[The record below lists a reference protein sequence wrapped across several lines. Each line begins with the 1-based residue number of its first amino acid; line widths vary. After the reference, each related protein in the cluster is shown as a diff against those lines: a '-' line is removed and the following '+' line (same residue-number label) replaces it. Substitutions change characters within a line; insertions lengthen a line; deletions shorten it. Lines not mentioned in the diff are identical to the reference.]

1 MVFNRQKFIKKQ
13 KMNKDIDVSVIIV
26 SFNTK
31 KLTQETIESV
41 VKNTKGI
48 NYELLV
54 IDNDSKDGSVETLRK
69 LTKKLPLILIENH
82 DNVGFGYAN
91 NQGMKK
97 AKGKYILL
105 LNSDTKVES
114 NVLGDMVNWMDKNPS
129 VGISSCALKNADRSF
144 QGTGGYFPN
153 LFRVFAWMFFLEDIP
168 FLSKIIKPYH
178 PMHANSPFYKG
189 EDLFKKE
196 DNRDWVTGAY
206 FLIRKEA
213 FKDVGY
219 FDKDYFMY
227 VEEVDYC
234 FRAKQKG
241 WQVKYLP
248 KWDIIHYG
256 GASGTSEFA
265 ILSEYKGIKIFY
277 SKHYPSWQ
285 LPILIFILK
294 LGAFLRI
301 ILYGLMKGLNAAK
314 VYAKAFSTI

>member
-1 MVFNRQKFIKKQ
+1 
-13 KMNKDIDVSVIIV
+13 MNKDIDISIIIV

-31 KLTQETIESV
+31 KLTLESIESV

-48 NYELLV
+48 NYEFLV
-54 IDNDSKDGSVETLRK
+54 IDNNSKDGSVEMLRN
-69 LTKKLPLILIENH
+69 LEKKLPLTLIENH
-82 DNVGFGYAN
+82 ENVGFGYAN

-97 AKGKYILL
+97 AVGRYFLL

-114 NVLGDMVNWMDKNPS
+114 NVLGDMVAWMDKNS
-129 VGISSCALKNADRSF
+129 RIGISSCALKNADGSL

-178 PMHANSPFYKG
+178 PMHPNSPFYKG
-189 EDLFKKE
+189 EDLFEKE
-196 DNRDWVTGAY
+196 DSRDWVTGAY
-206 FLIRKEA
+206 FIIRRET
-213 FKDVGY
+213 FKDVGF

-227 VEEVDYC
+227 MEEVDYC

-241 WQVKYLP
+241 WEVKYLP

-285 LPILIFILK
+285 LPVLIFTLK
-294 LGAFLRI
+294 LGAFFRI
-301 ILYGLMKGLNAAK
+301 ILYCLMKGSGVAK
-314 VYAKAFSTI
+314 IYAKAFATI

>member
-1 MVFNRQKFIKKQ
+1 MDKNI
-13 KMNKDIDVSVIIV
+13 DISIIIV

-48 NYELLV
+48 NYEFLV
-54 IDNDSKDGSVETLRK
+54 IDNDSKDGSVEILRN
-69 LTKKLPLILIENH
+69 LAKKLPLTLIENH

-97 AKGKYILL
+97 ARGRYLLL

-114 NVLGDMVNWMDKNPS
+114 NVLSEMIDWMDKNPE
-129 VGISSCALKNADRSF
+129 VGISSCALRNADRSL

-153 LFRVFAWMFFLEDIP
+153 LFRVFSWMFFLEDIP

-178 PMHANSPFYKG
+178 PMHPNSPFYKG
-189 EDLFKKE
+189 EDFFKKE
-196 DNRDWVTGAY
+196 DDRDWVTGAY
-206 FLIRKEA
+206 FLIREKTFDE
-213 FKDVGY
+213 VGY

-227 VEEVDYC
+227 AEEVDYC
-234 FRAKQKG
+234 FRAKQKN

-248 KWDIIHYG
+248 KWAIIHYG

-265 ILSEYKGIKIFY
+265 ILSEYKGVKIFY
-277 SKHYPSWQ
+277 SKHYPRWQ
-285 LPILIFILK
+285 FPILILILK

-301 ILYGLMKGLNAAK
+301 FLYGLTKGLKAAQI
-314 VYAKAFSTI
+314 YAKAFTTI